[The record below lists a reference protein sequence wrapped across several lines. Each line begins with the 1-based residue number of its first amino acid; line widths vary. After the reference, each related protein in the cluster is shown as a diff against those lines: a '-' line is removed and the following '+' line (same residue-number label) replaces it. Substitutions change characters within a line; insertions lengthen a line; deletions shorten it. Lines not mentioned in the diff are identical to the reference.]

1 MFYFSDFLFED
12 VAADLEMA
20 FCACDEELQN
30 GVDQGSDGVL
40 SLQEFTSQI
49 CQVKTAWQLPDN
61 HLTTARQLQD
71 DCLMIAREL
80 LDDCITLTWPLN
92 ASKLLLLV
100 MATKITGLCGL

>member
-1 MFYFSDFLFED
+1 MFHFSGFLLED

-49 CQVKTAWQLPDN
+49 CQVKAVRQLP
-61 HLTTARQLQD
+61 D
-71 DCLMIAREL
+71 DCLMTARL
-80 LDDCITLTWPLN
+80 LPDDCLMTAL
-92 ASKLLLLV
+92 
-100 MATKITGLCGL
+100 

>member
-1 MFYFSDFLFED
+1 MFPFSDFLLED

-49 CQVKTAWQLPDN
+49 CQVKTARQLPDD
-61 HLTTARQLQD
+61 HLTTARQMPN
-71 DCLMIAREL
+71 DCLMTA
-80 LDDCITLTWPLN
+80 
-92 ASKLLLLV
+92 
-100 MATKITGLCGL
+100 

>member
-1 MFYFSDFLFED
+1 MFHFSDFLLED

-49 CQVKTAWQLPDN
+49 CQVKTTRQLP
-61 HLTTARQLQD
+61 D
-71 DCLMIAREL
+71 DCLMTA
-80 LDDCITLTWPLN
+80 
-92 ASKLLLLV
+92 
-100 MATKITGLCGL
+100 

>member
-1 MFYFSDFLFED
+1 MFYFSDFLLDD

-49 CQVKTAWQLPDN
+49 CQVTNALRLPDDRK
-61 HLTTARQLQD
+61 LT
-71 DCLMIAREL
+71 
-80 LDDCITLTWPLN
+80 
-92 ASKLLLLV
+92 V
-100 MATKITGLCGL
+100 